1 MFCPVPDAP
10 LLCFPD
16 AYDWIAMGVG
26 VLGWVFAFFLK
37 WIDPARP
44 AIEQI
49 TGKRWWRNW

>member
-1 MFCPVPDAP
+1 MFCPIPDAP